1 MNNECER
8 LVLCCAAPLLNYGSS
23 IQQLSPSQ
31 FAPPLA
37 IFHRLHLQSLKINE
51 ELQRG
56 NERMCV
62 CVREEGVLDAARTEV
77 RKKIKQTPFHKR
89 HEAIVASVMSSCNC
103 FPRVLGNSFYW
114 F

>member
-23 IQQLSPSQ
+23 IQQLSASQ

-62 CVREEGVLDAARTEV
+62 CVCVCVRGGCVGCSEDRGSEV
-77 RKKIKQTPFHKR
+77 NQTNAGSQSPR
-89 HEAIVASVMSSCNC
+89 SNRSISQVIV
-103 FPRVLGNSFYW
+103 
-114 F
+114 

>member
-37 IFHRLHLQSLKINE
+37 TFHRLHLQSLKINE

-62 CVREEGVLDAARTEV
+62 CVCV
-77 RKKIKQTPFHKR
+77 RGGCVGR
-89 HEAIVASVMSSCNC
+89 SED
-103 FPRVLGNSFYW
+103 GG
-114 F
+114 